1 MHIKRNYQKIM
12 KQIAKAKP
20 LDLMEGLA
28 AKINFEPD
36 NRLDRINYS
45 RCYHNCQL
53 SVEKK
58 FSTLIRKVR
67 DKRLTESLELI
78 EQSGFTGDL
87 ALFILGEIAAC
98 GVCDE

>member
-1 MHIKRNYQKIM
+1 M

-20 LDLMEGLA
+20 LDLMEQGLA
-28 AKINFEPD
+28 TKINFKSD
-36 NRLDRINYS
+36 DRTDKNNYS

-87 ALFILGEIAAC
+87 ALFILGQIATVGC
-98 GVCDE
+98 GDE

>member
-1 MHIKRNYQKIM
+1 M
-12 KQIAKAKP
+12 KNPKTKP
-20 LDLMEGLA
+20 LDLAEQGFQV
-28 AKINFEPD
+28 KIINFEPD

-45 RCYHNCQL
+45 SIYHNCQL
-53 SVEKK
+53 SV
-58 FSTLIRKVR
+58 IRKVR

-78 EQSGFTGDL
+78 NESGFSGDL

>member
-1 MHIKRNYQKIM
+1 M
-12 KQIAKAKP
+12 KKIAKTKP
-20 LDLMEGLA
+20 LDFAGQGFQT
-28 AKINFEPD
+28 KISFQSD
-36 NRLDRINYS
+36 DRSNRNNYS
-45 RCYHNCQL
+45 SIYHNCQL

-58 FSTLIRKVR
+58 LIRKAR

>member
-1 MHIKRNYQKIM
+1 M
-12 KQIAKAKP
+12 KNITKTKP
-20 LDLMEGLA
+20 LDLTGQGFQT
-28 AKINFEPD
+28 KIINFEPD
-36 NRLDRINYS
+36 NALDRINYS

-78 EQSGFTGDL
+78 EKSGFTGDL

-98 GVCDE
+98 GVCDD

>member
-1 MHIKRNYQKIM
+1 M
-12 KQIAKAKP
+12 KNPKTKP
-20 LDLMEGLA
+20 LDLAEQGFQV
-28 AKINFEPD
+28 KIINFEPD

-87 ALFILGEIAAC
+87 ALFILGQIATVGC
-98 GVCDE
+98 GDE

>member
-12 KQIAKAKP
+12 KQIAKTKP
-20 LDLMEGLA
+20 LDLAEQGFA
-28 AKINFEPD
+28 AKPD
-36 NRLDRINYS
+36 NILDTINYS
-45 RCYHNCQL
+45 KCYHNCL
-53 SVEKK
+53 VSVEKK
-58 FSTLIRKVR
+58 FSTFIRKVR